1 MAETS
6 AFAKIWLKTITTLWL
21 VAIAYVDA
29 RTAII
34 PNQLTL
40 PAIALLG
47 RWRAI
52 HGGWYALTVT
62 AARLGLLSHTQIH
75 LGLVDGQALSRLL
88 FVLLAWGLCFLLW
101 QLHVVGGGD
110 AKTLMA
116 LFALFPTADFG
127 AFLCA
132 GVLILS
138 LPLLA
143 LKLWRTGPCTCWQVL
158 REKLTEG
165 PLLPTERE
173 LEAKGQPYAWTF
185 CLPGV
190 AYLWFLW

>member
-1 MAETS
+1 M
-6 AFAKIWLKTITTLWL
+6 WLKTITTLWL

-40 PAIALLG
+40 PAIALFG
-47 RWRAI
+47 GWRAI

-62 AARLGLLSHTQIH
+62 ATRLGLLSDTQMQ
-75 LGLVDGQALSRLL
+75 LGLVDGQALPRLL
-88 FVLLAWGLCFLLW
+88 FMLLAWGLCFLLW

-116 LFALFPTADFG
+116 LFALFPSTDFG
-127 AFLCA
+127 A
-132 GVLILS
+132 S
-138 LPLLA
+138 
-143 LKLWRTGPCTCWQVL
+143 LKLWRNGPRTCWQAL

-173 LEAKGQPYAWTF
+173 LEAKGQPCAWTF